1 MPLPVPEYDPMIPTW
16 LTPLLAIWGAFLSS
30 VALGWNLYRDL
41 TSRPKAKVEAKI
53 RRIVI
58 VPGGQWYAAAP
69 NLNLQGASQQLFV
82 VMSVV
87 SVRSRPI
94 RWQGWG
100 GVYKKPVAGKTG
112 FVIIPRGLPVSLK
125 DGDTHSEYT
134 ELEANG
140 YPADDNVKRLQAW
153 DSTGKN
159 WKMSLWAMR
168 KLRKEVKEAL
178 AKNTP

>member
-1 MPLPVPEYDPMIPTW
+1 MPVPVPEYDPIIPLW

-41 TSRPKAKVEAKI
+41 TSRPKAKVDAQI

-58 VPGGQWYAAAP
+58 APGGQWYAAAP
-69 NLNLQGASQQLFV
+69 NLNLEGASEQLFV

-87 SVRSRPI
+87 NVRPRPI

-112 FVIIPRGLPVSLK
+112 FVVMPRGLPVTLR

-134 ELEANG
+134 EIEAGG
-140 YPADDNVKRLQAW
+140 YPADDSVKRLQAW
-153 DSTGKN
+153 DSTGRN
-159 WKMSLWAMR
+159 WTLSWWQMR
-168 KLRKEVKEAL
+168 KLRGEAKKAL
-178 AKNTP
+178 TNTS